1 MSAAWK
7 TFTPML
13 APHVANSR
21 SLLTYVRPGRNA
33 GSYVFSALACLAV
46 VFFFMLSDEDCQH
59 WFVVPV
65 FLCGVLVGVD
75 AIDWLRSKVDVL
87 DPKGVLG
94 IFGVHFFFVAP
105 LLHVRLNMWMWDVD
119 PTPDWRPWLGKMAFL
134 NFLGLL
140 IYRCVVWHLSERSM
154 APVRPAR
161 AWKPK
166 TRTLMTLLLSAICA
180 GTAIQVLIYAAFGG
194 IGGFIAAV
202 QDRHFSFLGDTW
214 AMMLAG
220 RVPYLA
226 VIAMAVYWRSRN
238 YVPSLALLAA
248 TLLGFIV
255 LQLLFGGLRG
265 ERSDIVYALFVA
277 VGVLHYWIRPLTK
290 TMVFAGLGFLVVFMY
305 VYGFYKFGGS
315 EGLKA
320 MTQGAEQRASMEE
333 DFHHSFTAS
342 LLGDLGRADMQA
354 YVLYRLSRPENDFP
368 LAFGRTY
375 FGSAITV
382 LPGPLWRDR
391 PPSKVKEVWDVLYG
405 ARTFEQEF
413 GRTAFS
419 DRIITTR
426 IFGLA
431 GETMTNFGPYSVP
444 FGFLILGACV
454 GWSRRRIAEWRVAGD
469 SRLLL
474 APLLTMI
481 CLTVLQGDSDNVI
494 FYFQMSGAVPF
505 AIIFF
510 GSQRG
515 SLSPAAPLRVAL
527 SPASAT

>member
-1 MSAAWK
+1 
-7 TFTPML
+7 
-13 APHVANSR
+13 
-21 SLLTYVRPGRNA
+21 
-33 GSYVFSALACLAV
+33 
-46 VFFFMLSDEDCQH
+46 MLSDEDCQH

-65 FLCGVLVGVD
+65 FLCGVLVCVD
-75 AIDWLRSKVDVL
+75 AIDWLRGKVDVL

-94 IFGVHFFFVAP
+94 IFGIHFFFIAP

-119 PTPDWRPWLGKMAFL
+119 PTPDWRPWLGEMAFL
-134 NFLGLL
+134 NFCGLL
-140 IYRCVVWHLSERSM
+140 IYRYIVWRMSESST
-154 APVRPAR
+154 AAGRPAR
-161 AWKPK
+161 TWKPQ
-166 TRTLMTLLLSAICA
+166 TRTLMTLLLTAIIS
-180 GTAIQVLIYAAFGG
+180 GTAIQCLIYRAFGG
-194 IGGFIAAV
+194 IGGFISAV

-220 RVPYLA
+220 RVPYL
-226 VIAMAVYWRSRN
+226 VIIAIAVYWRSRN
-238 YVPSLALLAA
+238 YVPSLVVLAA
-248 TLLGFIV
+248 AVLAFTV
-255 LQLLFGGLRG
+255 LQILFGGLRG
-265 ERSDIVYALFVA
+265 ERSDIIYALFLA

-315 EGLKA
+315 DGLKA
-320 MTQGAEQRASMEE
+320 MTQGADQRAAMEE

-354 YVLYRLSRPENDFP
+354 YVLYRLSRPENDFSFA
-368 LAFGRTY
+368 LGRTY

-382 LPGPLWRDR
+382 LPGPVWRDR
-391 PPSKVKEVWDVLYG
+391 PPSKVKEVWDILYG
-405 ARTFEQEF
+405 ARTYEREF

-431 GETMTNFGPYSVP
+431 GETMANFGPYSVP
-444 FGFLILGACV
+444 FGFCLLGACV
-454 GWSRRRIAEWRVAGD
+454 GWSRRRISEWRLSGD

-494 FYFQMSGAVPF
+494 FYCQMSGAVPF
-505 AIIFF
+505 AIIFL
-510 GSQRG
+510 GSKRG
-515 SLSPAAPLRVAL
+515 TMVPVLKRRVAL
-527 SPASAT
+527 APASAT